1 MTKCKAKSQDS
12 DSFIPLPRDD
22 CARGPE
28 ARGSKSSPS
37 QIRQWPGWVAM
48 QELQVPQVALVSQ
61 LQVFPAN
68 MLLAHIKCIANCFQ
82 TLKRVLYILRKKLRR
97 SKVRTNEPH
106 ECGDSLSSKVPTSD
120 DMLHL
125 CTGAASDHTFRA
137 PRGEHPCGSV
147 RTCTY

>member
-1 MTKCKAKSQDS
+1 MTKCKANIQDS

-120 DMLHL
+120 DMLHCC
-125 CTGAASDHTFRA
+125 CTSA
-137 PRGEHPCGSV
+137 PGQPQITPSGLPGENTRV
-147 RTCTY
+147 AQ